1 MCKERI
7 TMKKRITALAL
18 AFVMVLGTAALA
30 AGTEKQISVTPM
42 DMTINGQAVT
52 PTKSNGEAAE
62 VFAYDGATYVP
73 LRYLSELLGIE
84 VVWDKDHPN
93 TATLVNVPNFTAPA
107 AGSFKAGT
115 YTGEGQ
121 GFGGTI
127 KVAVTLS
134 DTKIEKVEV
143 TEHSETP
150 GIGTPSIEKLPA
162 KIVEAQSTQVDTI
175 TAATFASKGVIEA
188 VEAAL
193 KSAGVD
199 PAALVPGASND
210 KNTTAPTTKDADV
223 VVVGAGGAGMT
234 AAIVAA
240 QAGKKVVLLEKLSLV
255 GGNTTKSTGG
265 MNAADTQYQDKYE
278 FGQAAGLEKTLGSAA
293 KDYPAL
299 KDLVDTVQKQYDDWK
314 KDGSKGYF
322 DTVDLMI
329 LDTMVGGKCV
339 NNLEL
344 VKVLAKNSA
353 DGVEWLK
360 GIGANLDNVGAFGGA
375 SVNRIHW
382 PKNDEGK
389 KTNVGAYIVPILEEA
404 CKDAGVEIVFDTPVD
419 EIIMKDGKAVG
430 VKASS
435 TGLTVNAK
443 SVVLATGGFG
453 ANLKMVAELKPS
465 LDGFVTTNA
474 PGCTGDGIKMA
485 EAVGAATVDM
495 DQIQIHPTVE
505 QATSALITE
514 GLRGDGA
521 ILVNQ
526 EGKRFCDEVG
536 TRDAVSA
543 AELAQTGGYAYLIV
557 DQKMVDASAT
567 IQGYI
572 KKGFTVQG
580 DTYEALAKE
589 MGAPE
594 ADLAKT
600 MEAWNKC
607 VADKKDAEFGRTS
620 FAEALDAAPYYAI
633 KIAPGIHHTMGG
645 VKINTEAE
653 VLNANGVA
661 IGNLYAAGEVTGG
674 VHGANRLGGN
684 AVCDIVVFGRI
695 AGANA
700 AKNAK

>member
-1 MCKERI
+1 
-7 TMKKRITALAL
+7 MKKRITALAL
-18 AFVMVLGTAALA
+18 AIFMVLGTVALA
-30 AGTEKQISVTPM
+30 AGTEKNITVTPM
-42 DMTINGQAVT
+42 TLSINGQVVT

-73 LRYLSELLGIE
+73 LRYLSELLGVNVE
-84 VVWDKDHPN
+84 WDKADPDV
-93 TATLVNVPNFTAPA
+93 AKLASDKITLPARPAVSFTP
-107 AGSFKAGT
+107 GT

-127 KVAVTLS
+127 KVSVTLS
-134 DTKIEKVEV
+134 ATRIEKIEV
-143 TEHSETP
+143 TENSETP
-150 GIGTPSIEKLPA
+150 GIGTPAIEKIPA
-162 KIVEAQSTQVDTI
+162 KIVEVQSTKVDTI
-175 TAATFASKGVIEA
+175 TAATYASKGVIEA

-193 KSAGVD
+193 KAAGVD
-199 PAALVPGASND
+199 PSTLVPGGSST
-210 KNTTAPTTKDADV
+210 NTNTPSTKDADV

-234 AAIVAA
+234 AAITAA
-240 QAGKKVVLLEKLSLV
+240 QAGKKVVLVEKLSLV
-255 GGNTTKSTGG
+255 GGNSTKSTGG
-265 MNAADTQYQDKYE
+265 MNAADTPYQDNYE
-278 FGQAAGLEKTLGSAA
+278 FKQSAGLEKTLSTAA
-293 KDYPAL
+293 ATYPEL
-299 KDLVDTVQKQYDDWK
+299 KDLVATVQKEYNDWK
-314 KDGSKGYF
+314 AAGSKGYF
-322 DTVDLMI
+322 DSVNLMI

-339 NNLEL
+339 NDLDL
-344 VKVLAKNSA
+344 VTVLAKNSA
-353 DGVEWLK
+353 AGVEWLK

-382 PKNDEGK
+382 PKNDAGQ
-389 KTNVGAYIVPILEEA
+389 KTNVGAYIVPILEKA
-404 CKDAGVEIVFDTPVD
+404 CKNAGVEIIFDTPVD
-419 EIIMKDGKAVG
+419 EIIMQDGKAVG

-485 EAVGAATVDM
+485 QAVGAATVDM

-505 QATSALITE
+505 QKTSALITE

-521 ILVNQ
+521 VLVNQ
-526 EGKRFCDEVG
+526 EGLRFCDEVG

-594 ADLAKT
+594 AALAKT
-600 MEAWNKC
+600 METWNKC
-607 VADKKDAEFGRTS
+607 VADSKDAEFGRTS
-620 FAEALDAAPYYAI
+620 FANALDTAPYYAI

-645 VKINTEAE
+645 VKINTETE
-653 VLNANGVA
+653 VLNANGAA

-684 AVCDIVVFGRI
+684 AVADIIVFGQI

>member
-1 MCKERI
+1 
-7 TMKKRITALAL
+7 MKKKITALAMAL
-18 AFVMVLGTAALA
+18 VMVLGVAAVA
-30 AGTEKQISVTPM
+30 AGGDKTISVTPM
-42 DMTINGQAVT
+42 NMTINGQAVT
-52 PTKSNGEAAE
+52 PLKSDGTPAE

-73 LRYLSELLGIE
+73 LRYLSETLGIKVE
-84 VVWDKDHPN
+84 WDPTAPN
-93 TATLVNVPNFTAPA
+93 TAKLVSDKITVPAAPA
-107 AGSFKAGT
+107 GVSFKAGT
-115 YTGEGQ
+115 YTGEGK
-121 GFGGTI
+121 GFNGTI

-150 GIGTPSIEKLPA
+150 GIGTPAVEKIPA
-162 KIVEAQSTQVDTI
+162 KIVEAQSTQVDAI
-175 TAATFASKGVIEA
+175 TSATFASNGIIEA
-188 VEAAL
+188 VNAAL

-199 PAALVPGASND
+199 PAALIPGAV
-210 KNTTAPTTKDADV
+210 NTNTNTPATKDADV

-234 AAIVAA
+234 AAITAA
-240 QAGKKVVLLEKLSLV
+240 KAGKKVVLLEKLALV
-255 GGNTTKSTGG
+255 GGNSTKSTGG
-265 MNAADTQYQDKYE
+265 MNAADTEYQDKYE

-293 KDYPAL
+293 KDYPEL
-299 KDLVDTVQKQYDDWK
+299 KDLVAKVQKQYDDWK
-314 KDGSKGYF
+314 KAGSKGYF

-339 NNLEL
+339 NDLKL
-344 VKVLAKNSA
+344 VETLAKNSA
-353 DGVEWLK
+353 AGVEWLK

-382 PKNDEGK
+382 PKNDAGQ
-389 KTNVGAYIVPILEEA
+389 KTNVGAYIVPIMEKA
-404 CKDAGVEIVFDTPVD
+404 CKDAGVEIVFEAPAN
-419 EIIMKDGKAVG
+419 EILMKDGKAVG
-430 VKASS
+430 VKTS

-443 SVVLATGGFG
+443 SVIIATGGFG
-453 ANLKMVAELKPS
+453 ADLKMVAELKPS

-474 PGCTGDGIKMA
+474 PGATGDGIKMA
-485 EAVGAATVDM
+485 QAVGAAVRDM

-505 QATSALITE
+505 QKTSALITE

-557 DQKMVDASAT
+557 DQNMVDASAT

-580 DTYEALAKE
+580 NTYAELGKA

-594 ADLAKT
+594 AEMTKT

-607 VADKKDAEFGRTS
+607 VADKKDAEFGRTN
-620 FAEALDAAPYYAI
+620 FANPLDKAPYYAI

-645 VKINTEAE
+645 VVINTEAE
-653 VLNANGVA
+653 VQTAAGA
-661 IGNLYAAGEVTGG
+661 SIPNLYAAGEVTGG

-684 AVCDIVVFGRI
+684 AVADIVVFGQI
-695 AGANA
+695 AGPNAAANA
-700 AKNAK
+700 K

>member
-1 MCKERI
+1 
-7 TMKKRITALAL
+7 MKKRITALAL
-18 AFVMVLGTAALA
+18 AIFMVLGTAALA
-30 AGTEKQISVTPM
+30 AGTEKSITVSPM
-42 DMTINGQAVT
+42 TLNINGQNVT
-52 PTKSNGEAAE
+52 PTKSNGAAAE
-62 VFAYDGATYVP
+62 VFSYDGATYVP
-73 LRYLSELLGIE
+73 LRYLSELLGITVE
-84 VVWDKDHPN
+84 WDKANPAVAKLVSDKI
-93 TATLVNVPNFTAPA
+93 TLPA
-107 AGSFKAGT
+107 QPTVSFKAGT

-127 KVAVTLS
+127 KVTVTLS
-134 DTKIEKVEV
+134 STRIEKVEV
-143 TEHSETP
+143 TENSETP
-150 GIGTPSIEKLPA
+150 GIGTPAIEKIPA

-175 TAATFASKGVIEA
+175 TAATFASKGIIEA
-188 VEAAL
+188 VNAAL

-199 PAALVPGASND
+199 PATLKPGAGST
-210 KNTTAPTTKDADV
+210 NTNVPTTKDADV

-234 AAIVAA
+234 AAITAA
-240 QAGKKVVLLEKLSLV
+240 QAGKKVVLVEKLSMV

-265 MNAADTQYQDKYE
+265 MNAADTQYQDNYE
-278 FGQAAGLEKTLGSAA
+278 FKQSAGLEKTLGSAA
-293 KDYPAL
+293 KDYPQL
-299 KDLVDTVQKQYDDWK
+299 KELVSTVQKQYNDWK
-314 KDGSKGYF
+314 AAGSKGYF
-322 DTVDLMI
+322 DSVELMI

-339 NNLEL
+339 NNLDL
-344 VKVLAKNSA
+344 VTILAKNSA

-382 PKNDEGK
+382 PKNDQGQ
-389 KTNVGAYIVPILEEA
+389 KTNVGSYIVPILEKA
-404 CKDAGVEIVFDTPVD
+404 CKDAGVEIVFDTAVD

-430 VKASS
+430 IKASA

-526 EGKRFCDEVG
+526 EGKRFTDEVG

-580 DTYEALAKE
+580 ETYEELAKA

-594 ADLAKT
+594 ADFSKT
-600 MEAWNKC
+600 METWNKC
-607 VADKKDAEFGRTS
+607 VADGKDAEFGRTS
-620 FAEALDAAPYYAI
+620 FANALDAAPYYAI

-653 VLNANGVA
+653 VLNTNGAA
-661 IGNLYAAGEVTGG
+661 ISGLYAAGEITGG

-684 AVCDIVVFGRI
+684 AVADIVVFGRI

-700 AKNAK
+700 ADNAK